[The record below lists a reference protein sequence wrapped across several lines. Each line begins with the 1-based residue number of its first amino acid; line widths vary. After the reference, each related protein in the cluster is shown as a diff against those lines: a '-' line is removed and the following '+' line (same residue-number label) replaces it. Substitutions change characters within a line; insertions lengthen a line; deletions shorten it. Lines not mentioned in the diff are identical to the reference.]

1 VDEPK
6 THAWIFLSVSEQPAP
21 LTDIIAIADSI
32 NHGVPTQSELQ
43 QSFRWLHERGFV
55 RKKGKRY
62 LLTDAGIAL
71 RDRASSSTIMKTWEN
86 VAEHFR
92 RDEPTI

>member
-1 VDEPK
+1 M
-6 THAWIFLSVSEQPAP
+6 SEQPAP
-21 LTDIIAIADSI
+21 LTDIITMADAI
-32 NHGVPTQSELQ
+32 NHAVPTQSELQ

-62 LLTDAGIAL
+62 SLTDASIAL
-71 RDRASSSTIMKTWEN
+71 RDRASSATIMQTWEN

-92 RDEPTI
+92 RDEPNI